1 MAHRSSYSAP
11 QPRSY
16 RPRVSTYWW
25 LHRWAHFRFFLR
37 EFSSVPVAF
46 FIVVTLLQISAL
58 VEGPESYAQLETRL
72 QSPVWILLSAVS
84 FLFVVFHT
92 ITWFNLTPRAIVV
105 RVRGRRLPDPLVAA
119 PNYVAWLVISGVVAW
134 FVLGK

>member
-1 MAHRSSYSAP
+1 M
-11 QPRSY
+11 
-16 RPRVSTYWW
+16 
-25 LHRWAHFRFFLR
+25 
-37 EFSSVPVAF
+37 
-46 FIVVTLLQISAL
+46 VTLLQISAL

-119 PNYVAWLVISGVVAW
+119 PNYVAWLIISVVVAW